1 MSLPDGWQRPK
12 RPLSPLTD
20 APRRVHE
27 EAFGLLDSVRFDP
40 AVQPDWPSSG

>member
-1 MSLPDGWQRPK
+1 VVIGP
-12 RPLSPLTD
+12 D